1 MVPMLYDTEAS
12 VRAMDDDDAG
22 ASELDSGRSRRV
34 RQDLARGNEN
44 GRSFLGERT
53 KSMTER
59 S

>member
-1 MVPMLYDTEAS
+1 MVPMMLYDTEA

-22 ASELDSGRSRRV
+22 ASGRSRRV

>member
-1 MVPMLYDTEAS
+1 M
-12 VRAMDDDDAG
+12 DDDAG
-22 ASELDSGRSRRV
+22 AGGVVEV

>member
-1 MVPMLYDTEAS
+1 MVPMMLYDTEAS

-22 ASELDSGRSRRV
+22 ARAERSRRV